1 MRYLGRDI
9 VKMQCLDQADDSLSY
24 FAGDGHQ
31 VWVGERWQ
39 IGETVKAPAESF
51 QDAGVPVI
59 Y

>member
-1 MRYLGRDI
+1 
-9 VKMQCLDQADDSLSY
+9 MQCLDQADDSLSY

-39 IGETVKAPAESF
+39 IGETVKAPAKSF